1 MQRKL
6 VERFFCEM
14 TSITTF
20 KIQRR
25 KNSFVKTQNYMQDA
39 KKNTLSA
46 SQRGEIVPPILVQ
59 IHMKKKKS
67 KETLGASS
75 QIE

>member
-1 MQRKL
+1 
-6 VERFFCEM
+6 M

-25 KNSFVKTQNYMQDA
+25 KDSLAQTQNYMQDA

-46 SQRGEIVPPILVQ
+46 SQRGEIVPLILVQ
-59 IHMKKKKS
+59 ILYMKKKKS
-67 KETLGASS
+67 KETVGASS

>member
-1 MQRKL
+1 
-6 VERFFCEM
+6 
-14 TSITTF
+14 
-20 KIQRR
+20 
-25 KNSFVKTQNYMQDA
+25 MQDA

-59 IHMKKKKS
+59 ILYKKKKKS
-67 KETLGASS
+67 KGTLGASS